1 MLVRLGDAAF
11 PRFAAHV
18 RIQLSDPQ
26 LVPSLL
32 TFLREHHH
40 VTAAQVAPQ
49 EIEVSQLGS
58 LHAAGRRLELDRLL
72 EVWRASHARAETRIL
87 T

>member
-1 MLVRLGDAAF
+1 M
-11 PRFAAHV
+11 

-32 TFLREHHH
+32 TFLHEHAH
-40 VTAAQVAPQ
+40 VTAGRVAPE

-58 LHAAGRRLELDRLL
+58 LHAAGRRLELDLL
-72 EVWRASHARAETRIL
+72 LQVWRSSHGNVETRIL
-87 T
+87 D